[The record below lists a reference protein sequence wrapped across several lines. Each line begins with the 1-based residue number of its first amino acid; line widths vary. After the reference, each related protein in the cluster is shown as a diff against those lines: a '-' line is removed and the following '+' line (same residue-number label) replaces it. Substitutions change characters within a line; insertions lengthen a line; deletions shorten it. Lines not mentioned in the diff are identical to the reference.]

1 MISFVSMI
9 RRGGEP
15 VCVNTKA
22 TVPLPACELTSDSVL
37 WKEKSSS
44 GNICRVG
51 FFPQYRKEKCKRW
64 FLFYCCLKVHK

>member
-1 MISFVSMI
+1 MICFVSMI

-15 VCVNTKA
+15 VRVNTKA

-51 FFPQYRKEKCKRW
+51 FFHSTGKKNVKGGSSSTAA
-64 FLFYCCLKVHK
+64 